1 MLGFCAEDAS
11 LLYWDV
17 LVIEWFLSKRERGL
31 RQGDLLSLLLFCYGV
46 G

>member
-11 LLYWDV
+11 SLYWDV
-17 LVIEWFLSKRERGL
+17 LVIEWFLSKSERVETG
-31 RQGDLLSLLLFCYGV
+31 RPFVALLFCYGV